1 MSAPATKTKI
11 VCTLGP
17 ATNNPE
23 MLTELINAGMNVA
36 RINFSHGERDEHAA
50 TIQMVRDVAEKYGKD
65 VAILADLQGPKIRTN
80 RFPGGSIELT
90 TDSEVRIIHSDDEGS
105 NGVITT
111 NFGPL
116 ITDANVGDKILM
128 DDGLIELA
136 VIRKEE
142 DALVCKVVFGGKLKD
157 RKGINLPHTKLRI
170 QALTE
175 KDEAD
180 AKFVLPLNV
189 DYIAL
194 SFVRSADDISVLRK
208 LIYESGF
215 SSRIVAKIE
224 KPEAITNLNSI
235 LLASDGVM
243 VARGD
248 LAVEVGNE
256 KVPGLQKLI
265 IKQALSHGIPVITAT
280 QMLESMITNPT
291 PTRAEASDV
300 ANAIFDGT
308 DAVMLSG
315 ETAMGKFPIQTVE
328 MMKKIIADAES
339 KEMFFNFE
347 NWEILDSSR
356 TKFGMSIAKA
366 AMALARE
373 SGGKAF
379 ASYSHTGNAAI
390 RITSQRP
397 DIPVYVFT
405 LCQETVRRMCLVRGA
420 FGVYLGREPHGD
432 MVFID
437 MERMLL
443 SRQYIQK
450 GDTVVYTSGI
460 PAVSTETTNTIHVRI
475 AGPQEAYDARN

>member
-1 MSAPATKTKI
+1 MSAPETMTKI

-17 ATNNPE
+17 ATNTPE
-23 MLTELINAGMNVA
+23 MIEQLINAGINVM
-36 RINFSHGERDEHAA
+36 RINFSHGEKEKHAE
-50 TIQMVRDVAEKYGKD
+50 TIQMVRSVARKLDREIA
-65 VAILADLQGPKIRTN
+65 VLCDLQGPKIRTN
-80 RFPGGSIELT
+80 RFPGGSIHLENE
-90 TDSEVRIIHSDDEGS
+90 SEVRIIHSSDDGKD
-105 NGVITT
+105 GVITT
-111 NFGPL
+111 DFAPL
-116 ITDANVGDKILM
+116 ITDAGVGDKILM
-128 DDGLIELA
+128 DDGLIE
-136 VIRKEE
+136 VSVVRKESN
-142 DALVCKVVFGGKLKD
+142 ALVCKVTFGGKLKD
-157 RKGINLPHTKLRI
+157 RKGINLPHTKLKI
-170 QALTE
+170 PSMTE
-175 KDEAD
+175 KDEKD
-180 AKFVLPLNV
+180 TRFVLPLGI

-194 SFVRSADDISVLRK
+194 SFVRSAEDISTLRK
-208 LIYESGF
+208 LIYESGY
-215 SSRIVAKIE
+215 SARVVAKIE
-224 KPEAITNLNSI
+224 KPEAIVNLNSI

-265 IKQALSHGIPVITAT
+265 IKQALSHGVPVITAT

-315 ETAMGKFPIQTVE
+315 ETAIGNFPIQTVE

-339 KEMFFNFE
+339 KEMFFNFD

-379 ASYSHTGNAAI
+379 VSYSHTGNAAI

-405 LCQETVRRMCLVRGA
+405 TCHDTVRRMCLVRGA
-420 FGVYLGREPHGD
+420 YGIFLGREPHGD
-432 MVFID
+432 MIFID
-437 MERMLL
+437 MERVLL
-443 SRQYIQK
+443 SKGFVNK
-450 GDTVVYTSGI
+450 GDILVYTSGI
-460 PAVSTETTNTIHVRI
+460 PAVATETTNTIHVKI
-475 AGPQEAYDARN
+475 AGLQD

>member
-1 MSAPATKTKI
+1 
-11 VCTLGP
+11 
-17 ATNNPE
+17 
-23 MLTELINAGMNVA
+23 
-36 RINFSHGERDEHAA
+36 
-50 TIQMVRDVAEKYGKD
+50 
-65 VAILADLQGPKIRTN
+65 
-80 RFPGGSIELT
+80 
-90 TDSEVRIIHSDDEGS
+90 
-105 NGVITT
+105 
-111 NFGPL
+111 
-116 ITDANVGDKILM
+116 
-128 DDGLIELA
+128 
-136 VIRKEE
+136 
-142 DALVCKVVFGGKLKD
+142 
-157 RKGINLPHTKLRI
+157 
-170 QALTE
+170 
-175 KDEAD
+175 
-180 AKFVLPLNV
+180 
-189 DYIAL
+189 
-194 SFVRSADDISVLRK
+194 
-208 LIYESGF
+208 
-215 SSRIVAKIE
+215 
-224 KPEAITNLNSI
+224 
-235 LLASDGVM
+235 M

-265 IKQALSHGIPVITAT
+265 IKQALSHGVPVITAT

-315 ETAMGKFPIQTVE
+315 ETAMGKYPIQTVE
-328 MMKKIIADAES
+328 MMKKIIADAEG

-373 SGGKAF
+373 SGAKAF

-397 DIPVYVFT
+397 DIPVFVFT

-420 FGVYLGREPHGD
+420 FGIYLGREPHGD

-443 SRQYIQK
+443 SRQYISK

-460 PAVSTETTNTIHVRI
+460 PALSTETTNTIHVRI
-475 AGPQEAYDARN
+475 AGTQD

>member
-1 MSAPATKTKI
+1 MSAPETKTKI

-17 ATNNPE
+17 ASGSPE
-23 MLTELINAGMNVA
+23 MIGLLIQAGMNVV
-36 RINFSHGERDEHAA
+36 RINFSHGEREEHAA
-50 TIQMVRDVAEKYGKD
+50 TIQMVRDVAAKCNAD
-65 VAILADLQGPKIRTN
+65 IAILADLQGPKIRTN
-80 RFPGGSIELT
+80 RFPGGSIELENNT
-90 TDSEVRIIHSDDEGS
+90 EMRIIHSEEDGKD
-105 NGVITT
+105 GVITT
-111 NFGPL
+111 TFAPL
-116 ITDANVGDKILM
+116 ISDANIGDQILM
-128 DDGLIELA
+128 DDGLIEMVVA
-136 VIRKEE
+136 RKES
-142 DALVCKVVFGGKLKD
+142 DALVCKVIFGGKLKD
-157 RKGINLPHTKLRI
+157 RKGINLPNTKLRI

-175 KDEAD
+175 KDERD
-180 AKFVLPLNV
+180 TRFVLPLEV

-194 SFVRSADDISVLRK
+194 SFVRSADDIAVLRK
-208 LIYESGF
+208 LISESGY
-215 SSRIVAKIE
+215 SARIIAKIE
-224 KPEAITNLNSI
+224 KPEAIVNLNSI

-339 KEMFFNFE
+339 QEMFFNFE

-379 ASYSHTGNAAI
+379 VSYSHTGNAAI

-397 DIPVYVFT
+397 DIPVFVFT
-405 LCQETVRRMCLVRGA
+405 TCHETVRRMCLVRGA
-420 FGVYLGREPHGD
+420 FGIYLGREPHGD

-437 MERMLL
+437 MERVLTN
-443 SRQYIQK
+443 RNYIQK
-450 GDTVVYTSGI
+450 GDTVIYTSVI
-460 PAVSTETTNTIHVRI
+460 PALSTETTNTIHVRI
-475 AGPQEAYDARN
+475 AGAQD